1 MAFRITEAGLAGTLG
16 AVLNPIA
23 AWLLFSHL
31 PEPTFVT
38 LVAAGIAAAL
48 VLGMIEGLLIR
59 RPNLSVVIVGTL
71 LGGLLM
77 WIPMVVMTYGFALM
91 GIPLLAAFAV
101 FVWFGAR
108 IGSFFRAQ
116 VGSDSAE

>member
-59 RPNLSVVIVGTL
+59 RPHLSVVIVGTL

-116 VGSDSAE
+116 VGSESAE